1 MLWKKINK
9 IPFNNVSDCLN
20 HLKKKTICSEW
31 ILDIFKKKKHI
42 SYKKYRNIE
51 IHRINL

>member
-20 HLKKKTICSEW
+20 HLKKKTVCSEW
-31 ILDIFKKKKHI
+31 ILDIFKKKNIFHI
-42 SYKKYRNIE
+42 KSIE
-51 IHRINL
+51 I